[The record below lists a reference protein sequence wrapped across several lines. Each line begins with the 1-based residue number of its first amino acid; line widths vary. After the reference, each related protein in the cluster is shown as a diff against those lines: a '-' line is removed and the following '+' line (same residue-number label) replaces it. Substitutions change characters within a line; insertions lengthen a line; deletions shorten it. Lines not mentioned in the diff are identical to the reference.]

1 MKENPKPDAPL
12 IGACNH
18 ILNLTSIAYRTLVAS
33 GLKTQADEMYTRVVK
48 KANSQQNAVGII
60 GEYVNFVEA
69 KSDITVDEDEA
80 FRMNMKL

>member
-18 ILNLTSIAYRTLVAS
+18 ILNLTSIAYRTLVTS
-33 GLKTQADEMYTRVVK
+33 GLKNQADEMYTRVK
-48 KANSQQNAVGII
+48 KADSQQNAVGII

-69 KSDITVDEDEA
+69 EPDITVDEDEA
-80 FRMNMKL
+80 FHMDMKL